1 MNLSYHTL
9 LDNSFPPS
17 ARVWIYQ
24 ASRLFTLS
32 EAFAIEEKLNRFVAG
47 WQSHGDP
54 VRGAAYLFFGQFIIL
69 MADETEIGVG
79 GCSTDSSVRMIREL
93 EQEFAVSLFD
103 RNNLAFVIEDK
114 IELIPLS
121 QFNYA
126 MENGFIRPET
136 LYFNNVVL
144 NKEDLEKNWIIP
156 VKDSWLARRIPDVQ
170 RFKGSKVQS

>member
-1 MNLSYHTL
+1 MKT
-9 LDNSFPPS
+9 PPFVT
-17 ARVWIYQ
+17 AFLVGC
-24 ASRLFTLS
+24 AGLAALFT
-32 EAFAIEEKLNRFVAG
+32 AG
-47 WQSHGDP
+47 VFRRS
-54 VRGAAYLFFGQFIIL
+54 AAVLLWFGW
-69 MADETEIGVG
+69 A
-79 GCSTDSSVRMIREL
+79 C
-93 EQEFAVSLFD
+93 LFD

-170 RFKGSKVQS
+170 RFKGSKIQS